1 MRELLTW
8 LWLMFWQGVHE
19 VAYHMG
25 AECDVER

>member
-1 MRELLTW
+1 MRELLVW

-19 VAYHMG
+19 VAYRMG